1 MVKSDVTKTRDPGPD
16 GSDQRA
22 HKRRLLPGSR
32 RVVVKI
38 GSSLL
43 TTGRGIEEARL
54 HRLADEVGELRA
66 GKRQVVVVSS
76 GAVAAGMARLDLE
89 QKPRTIRQRQAAA
102 AVGQIGLM
110 AMYER
115 CFGVRGLIVAQ
126 VLLTHD
132 DLAARRRHLNARHTF
147 EELLGAG
154 VVPVVNENDTVADE
168 EMRFGDNDNLCAL
181 VATLIS
187 ADLLVILSDVDGL
200 FTGDPR
206 VDGSARLIPVVG
218 AINEQVLAHA
228 GSSGG
233 PVGTGGMA
241 TKLQAARKAT
251 AAGIPCVVADGRSAG
266 VLAAVFDPDRSVGT
280 LFLPKGD
287 RLSSRKHW
295 IAHTLNPAGAITV
308 DAGARDAIV
317 GLGRSLL
324 PRGIVMVNGSF
335 RAGACVSCLGPDGL
349 EFARGLVAYGSAEL
363 AEIKGMHSNAIE
375 GRLGYRVS
383 NEAIHRD
390 DLVVLS

>member
-1 MVKSDVTKTRDPGPD
+1 MLKKDMTKDCLADAG
-16 GSDQRA
+16 GSDQIA
-22 HKRRLLPGSR
+22 HKRRLVPGWR

-43 TTGRGIEEARL
+43 TTGRGIDEGRL
-54 HRLADEVGELRA
+54 LRLAAEMGELRA
-66 GKRQVVVVSS
+66 AKRQVVVVSS

-115 CFGVRGLIVAQ
+115 CFGAKGLVVAQ

-132 DLAARRRHLNARHTF
+132 DLASRRRHLNARHTF
-147 EELLGAG
+147 EELLGAS

-168 EMRFGDNDNLCAL
+168 EMRFGDNDNLSAL
-181 VATLIS
+181 VATLVS
-187 ADLLVILSDVDGL
+187 ADLLLVLSDVEGL

-206 VDGSARLIPVVG
+206 LDRSARLIPVVE
-218 AINEQVLAHA
+218 AIGEQVLAHA

-233 PVGTGGMA
+233 PAGTGGMA

-308 DAGARDAIV
+308 DTGARQAIV
-317 GLGRSLL
+317 ALGRSLL
-324 PRGIVMVNGSF
+324 PRGIVGVGGSF

-363 AEIKGMHSNAIE
+363 AEIKGLHSNAIE

-390 DLVVLS
+390 DLVVLD